1 MVIEKKLGRA
11 ASRNQEVKNFETS
24 LLSLE
29 RIVREM
35 EAGDLPLE
43 RSLELFEQGVKL
55 SRECQQRLTEAERR
69 IEVLLRDAEGRPAIG
84 RAAFGD
90 VDETDDIDEA
100 EDEEDADEDVF

>member
-1 MVIEKKLGRA
+1 MVIEKKVGRA
-11 ASRNQEVKNFETS
+11 VSRNAQVKNFETS

-69 IEVLLRDAEGRPAIG
+69 IEVLLRDSEGRPAIG

-90 VDETDDIDEA
+90 DDETSGIDEA
-100 EDEEDADEDVF
+100 DDEEDVDEDVF